1 MLKMDSRGLK
11 RSIIDFQRHPWLH
24 FVSMSTI
31 TVVLSIIGVFF
42 LCYRNIENMA
52 DRARSHS
59 TGTAYLKEGLSDPE
73 LASLKN
79 RIHAL
84 PSVRDLVFKSK
95 DSVMEELQSFLG
107 THPGDRL
114 PGAELFPDIL
124 EIEVKSD
131 ATTNDMMELKTMI
144 SQMPEVTD
152 VDFSEDWMIQFQKL
166 RRFLGLCGLT
176 LTIGAIVGC
185 GFIIANF
192 MGMRH
197 QARRNEI
204 DIVRLHGAHR
214 NFILS
219 PFLWEGAI
227 EGILGSI
234 LALMAVYVLKV
245 LLGTAISVEWANI
258 LGVKDLLFLS
268 YGQVAVVMLIGIAM
282 AFFGSVTV
290 FLRFQ
295 ESSPQ

>member
-1 MLKMDSRGLK
+1 MLSRGLK
-11 RSIIDFQRHPWLH
+11 RSVIDFQRHPWLH

-42 LCYRNIENMA
+42 LCYRNIEHMA
-52 DRARSHS
+52 DSARSHT
-59 TGTAYLKEGLSDPE
+59 TGTAYLKEGLSDIE
-73 LASLKN
+73 LGSLKE
-79 RIHAL
+79 RIQAL
-84 PSVRDLVFKSK
+84 PSVRQLVFKSK

-107 THPGDRL
+107 THAGDRL

-124 EIEVKSD
+124 EIEVKADSTSNEI
-131 ATTNDMMELKTMI
+131 AVLKSMI
-144 SQMPEVTD
+144 SQMTEISD
-152 VDFSEDWMIQFQKL
+152 VDFSEDWMVQFQKL

-197 QARRNEI
+197 QARRSEI

-227 EGILGSI
+227 EGVLGSM
-234 LALMAVYVLKV
+234 LALIAVYVLKV
-245 LLGTAISVEWANI
+245 LLGTVISVQWASI
-258 LGVKDLLFLS
+258 LGMKDLLFLS
-268 YGQVAVVMLIGIAM
+268 LGQVAVVMLIGIAM

-295 ESSPQ
+295 ETSPQ